1 MSAPRCLTAWLH
13 LAPNFAQSL
22 NLLFML
28 NRSLRFD
35 RLNAGLP
42 RASRAGILS
51 CTRGFRSYRL
61 TRWPELASA
70 QKYAFDGAVWEPD
83 ARAAN
88 QVFAAYRVPKLR
100 YGLRDGLLC
109 EMETGQ
115 GVMPGLLSDATDEV
129 EQQAFCR
136 VDSNGG
142 SLRKRS
148 RTK

>member
-1 MSAPRCLTAWLH
+1 
-13 LAPNFAQSL
+13 
-22 NLLFML
+22 ML

-42 RASRAGILS
+42 RTSRAGILS

-61 TRWPELASA
+61 TTWPALASA
-70 QKYAFDGAVWEPD
+70 QKSAFDGAAWEPD

-109 EMETGQ
+109 DADTGQ

-136 VDSNGG
+136 VDEQCG